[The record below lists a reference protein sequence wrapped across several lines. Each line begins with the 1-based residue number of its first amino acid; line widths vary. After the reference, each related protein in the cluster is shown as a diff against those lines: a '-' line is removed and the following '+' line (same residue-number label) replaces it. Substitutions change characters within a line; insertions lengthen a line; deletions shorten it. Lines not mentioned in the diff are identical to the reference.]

1 MSKIIKFEDLK
12 NKKFEKRHVIYII
25 FAVIMIYIFYSI
37 FLLVRKP
44 TDTVTINSGVV
55 TLEESATGYII
66 REEQVLKGSNYKN
79 GLTAIVSE
87 GERAA
92 KGQTIFRYSS
102 GQEDEINSKIE
113 EINLKLQDA
122 LAKQAKQPIA
132 LPTDI
137 KNLDKQIDEKTQNL
151 RNLTDIHTINEY
163 KKEIE
168 ELASKKAKIAGTL
181 SQSGAY
187 IQELTKQKEQYE
199 AQLIS
204 DSEYI
209 TAPVSG
215 VVSYRV
221 DGLED
226 VLSTNDLS
234 NLTEEKL
241 ENLGLKTGKIIST
254 SQEAGK
260 IINNFD
266 CSLATVLNSEAAKNI
281 EVGNK
286 VTITLSSGNEINAE
300 VKYVSKQENDKVLIV
315 FDLKTLTNELT
326 EYRKISFNI
335 TWWSYSGL
343 KVPNS
348 SILEDEQGIKYV
360 IRKKAG
366 VEQKVIVKILK
377 KNDKYSVVSAY
388 DNSELEA
395 LGIDVK
401 TYSKINQY
409 DNILLYP
416 ETK

>member
-1 MSKIIKFEDLK
+1 MSKIIRFEDLK
-12 NKKFEKRHVIYII
+12 NKKFEKRHIIYII
-25 FAVIMIYIFYSI
+25 FAIIVIYIFYSI

-66 REEQVLKGSNYKN
+66 REEQVLKGNNYKN

-102 GQEDEINSKIE
+102 GQEDEIKAKIE
-113 EINLKLQDA
+113 EVNLKLQDA
-122 LAKQAKQPIA
+122 LAKQTVITPT
-132 LPTDI
+132 TDI
-137 KNLDKQIDEKTQNL
+137 KNLEKQIDEKTQNL
-151 RNLTDIHTINEY
+151 RNLTDIHTITEY

-168 ELASKKAKIAGTL
+168 ELASKKAKIVGAL

-187 IQELTKQKEQYE
+187 IQELTKQNEQYE

-226 VLSTNDLS
+226 ALSTNDLS

-254 SQEAGK
+254 SQEARK
-260 IINNFD
+260 NN
-266 CSLATVLNSEAAKNI
+266 K
-281 EVGNK
+281 
-286 VTITLSSGNEINAE
+286 
-300 VKYVSKQENDKVLIV
+300 
-315 FDLKTLTNELT
+315 
-326 EYRKISFNI
+326 
-335 TWWSYSGL
+335 
-343 KVPNS
+343 
-348 SILEDEQGIKYV
+348 
-360 IRKKAG
+360 
-366 VEQKVIVKILK
+366 
-377 KNDKYSVVSAY
+377 
-388 DNSELEA
+388 
-395 LGIDVK
+395 
-401 TYSKINQY
+401 
-409 DNILLYP
+409 
-416 ETK
+416 

>member
-1 MSKIIKFEDLK
+1 MSKIIRFEDLK
-12 NKKFEKRHVIYII
+12 NKKFEKRHIIYII
-25 FAVIMIYIFYSI
+25 FAIIVIYIFYSI

-66 REEQVLKGSNYKN
+66 REEQVLKGNNYKN

-102 GQEDEINSKIE
+102 GQEDEIKAKIE
-113 EINLKLQDA
+113 EVNLKLQDA
-122 LAKQAKQPIA
+122 LAKQTITTPT
-132 LPTDI
+132 TDI
-137 KNLDKQIDEKTQNL
+137 KNLEKQIDEKTQNL
-151 RNLTDIHTINEY
+151 KNLTDMHTITEY

-199 AQLIS
+199 TQLIS

-226 VLSTNDLS
+226 ALSTNDLS

-254 SQEAGK
+254 SQEARK
-260 IINNFD
+260 NN
-266 CSLATVLNSEAAKNI
+266 K
-281 EVGNK
+281 
-286 VTITLSSGNEINAE
+286 
-300 VKYVSKQENDKVLIV
+300 
-315 FDLKTLTNELT
+315 
-326 EYRKISFNI
+326 
-335 TWWSYSGL
+335 
-343 KVPNS
+343 
-348 SILEDEQGIKYV
+348 
-360 IRKKAG
+360 
-366 VEQKVIVKILK
+366 
-377 KNDKYSVVSAY
+377 
-388 DNSELEA
+388 
-395 LGIDVK
+395 
-401 TYSKINQY
+401 
-409 DNILLYP
+409 
-416 ETK
+416 

>member
-12 NKKFEKRHVIYII
+12 NKKLEKKHIVYLI
-25 FAVIMIYIFYSI
+25 FAIIMIYIFYSI

-44 TDTVTINSGVV
+44 NDTVTINSGVL

-66 REEQVLKGSNYKN
+66 RDEKVLKGNNYKN

-92 KGQTIFRYSS
+92 KGQTVFRYSS
-102 GQEDEINSKIE
+102 NQEEEIKSKIE
-113 EINLKLQDA
+113 QINLKIQDA
-122 LAKQAKQPIA
+122 LSKQPTIFS
-132 LPTDI
+132 TDI
-137 KNLDKQIDEKTQNL
+137 KNLDKQIDEKIQNL
-151 RNLTDIHTINEY
+151 RDSTDMHTITEY

-168 ELASKKAKIAGTL
+168 EIVGKKAKIAGNL

-187 IQELTKQKEQYE
+187 IQELTKQKEEYE
-199 AQLIS
+199 QQLTA

-226 VLSTNDLS
+226 TLSTADLS

-266 CSLATVLNSEAAKNI
+266 CSLATVLSSEAAKNI

-286 VTITLSSGNEINAE
+286 VTITLSSGNEINSE
-300 VKYVSKQENDKVLIV
+300 VKYVAKQDDDKVLIV
-315 FDLKTLTNELT
+315 FDLKTLTDELT
-326 EYRKISFNI
+326 QYRKISFNI

-348 SILEDEQGIKYV
+348 AILEDEQGLKYV

-366 VEQKVIVKILK
+366 LEQKIIVKVLK
-377 KNDKYSVVSAY
+377 KNDKYSVVGTY
-388 DNSELEA
+388 NNSELEA
-395 LGIDVK
+395 LGIDAK
-401 TYSKINQY
+401 GYIKISQY

-416 ETK
+416 EAK

>member
-1 MSKIIKFEDLK
+1 MSKIIRFEDLK
-12 NKKFEKRHVIYII
+12 NKKFEKRHIIYII
-25 FAVIMIYIFYSI
+25 FAVIVIYIFYSI

-66 REEQVLKGSNYKN
+66 REEQVLKGNNYKN

-102 GQEDEINSKIE
+102 GQEDEIKAKIE
-113 EINLKLQDA
+113 EVNSKLQDA
-122 LAKQAKQPIA
+122 LAKQTVITPT
-132 LPTDI
+132 TDI
-137 KNLDKQIDEKTQNL
+137 KNLEKQIDEKTQNL
-151 RNLTDIHTINEY
+151 RNLTDIHTITEY

-168 ELASKKAKIAGTL
+168 ELASKKAKIVGAL

-226 VLSTNDLS
+226 ALSTNDLS

-254 SQEAGK
+254 SQEARK
-260 IINNFD
+260 NN
-266 CSLATVLNSEAAKNI
+266 K
-281 EVGNK
+281 
-286 VTITLSSGNEINAE
+286 
-300 VKYVSKQENDKVLIV
+300 
-315 FDLKTLTNELT
+315 
-326 EYRKISFNI
+326 
-335 TWWSYSGL
+335 
-343 KVPNS
+343 
-348 SILEDEQGIKYV
+348 
-360 IRKKAG
+360 
-366 VEQKVIVKILK
+366 
-377 KNDKYSVVSAY
+377 
-388 DNSELEA
+388 
-395 LGIDVK
+395 
-401 TYSKINQY
+401 
-409 DNILLYP
+409 
-416 ETK
+416 

>member
-1 MSKIIKFEDLK
+1 MSKIIRFEDLK
-12 NKKFEKRHVIYII
+12 NKKFEKRHIIYII
-25 FAVIMIYIFYSI
+25 FAVIVIYIFYSI

-66 REEQVLKGSNYKN
+66 REEQVLKGNNYKN

-92 KGQTIFRYSS
+92 KAQTIFRYSS
-102 GQEDEINSKIE
+102 GQEDEIKAKIE
-113 EINLKLQDA
+113 EVNLKLQDA
-122 LAKQAKQPIA
+122 LAKQTVITPT
-132 LPTDI
+132 TDI
-137 KNLDKQIDEKTQNL
+137 KNLEKQIDEKTQNL
-151 RNLTDIHTINEY
+151 RNLTDIHTITEY

-168 ELASKKAKIAGTL
+168 ELASKKAKIVGAL

-226 VLSTNDLS
+226 ALSTNDLS

-254 SQEAGK
+254 SQEARK
-260 IINNFD
+260 NN
-266 CSLATVLNSEAAKNI
+266 K
-281 EVGNK
+281 
-286 VTITLSSGNEINAE
+286 
-300 VKYVSKQENDKVLIV
+300 
-315 FDLKTLTNELT
+315 
-326 EYRKISFNI
+326 
-335 TWWSYSGL
+335 
-343 KVPNS
+343 
-348 SILEDEQGIKYV
+348 
-360 IRKKAG
+360 
-366 VEQKVIVKILK
+366 
-377 KNDKYSVVSAY
+377 
-388 DNSELEA
+388 
-395 LGIDVK
+395 
-401 TYSKINQY
+401 
-409 DNILLYP
+409 
-416 ETK
+416 

>member
-1 MSKIIKFEDLK
+1 MSKIIRFEDLK
-12 NKKFEKRHVIYII
+12 NKKFEKRHIIYII
-25 FAVIMIYIFYSI
+25 FAVIVIYIFYSI

-66 REEQVLKGSNYKN
+66 REEQVLKGNNYKN

-92 KGQTIFRYSS
+92 KEQTIFRYSS
-102 GQEDEINSKIE
+102 GQEDEIKAKIE
-113 EINLKLQDA
+113 EVNLKLQDA
-122 LAKQAKQPIA
+122 LAKQTVITPT
-132 LPTDI
+132 TDI
-137 KNLDKQIDEKTQNL
+137 KNLEKQIDDKTQSL
-151 RNLTDIHTINEY
+151 RNLTDIHTITEY

-168 ELASKKAKIAGTL
+168 ELASKKAKIVGAL

-226 VLSTNDLS
+226 ALSTNDLS

-254 SQEAGK
+254 SQEARK
-260 IINNFD
+260 NN
-266 CSLATVLNSEAAKNI
+266 K
-281 EVGNK
+281 
-286 VTITLSSGNEINAE
+286 
-300 VKYVSKQENDKVLIV
+300 
-315 FDLKTLTNELT
+315 
-326 EYRKISFNI
+326 
-335 TWWSYSGL
+335 
-343 KVPNS
+343 
-348 SILEDEQGIKYV
+348 
-360 IRKKAG
+360 
-366 VEQKVIVKILK
+366 
-377 KNDKYSVVSAY
+377 
-388 DNSELEA
+388 
-395 LGIDVK
+395 
-401 TYSKINQY
+401 
-409 DNILLYP
+409 
-416 ETK
+416 

>member
-1 MSKIIKFEDLK
+1 MSKIIRFEDLK
-12 NKKFEKRHVIYII
+12 NKKFEKRHIIYII
-25 FAVIMIYIFYSI
+25 FAVIVIYIFYSI

-66 REEQVLKGSNYKN
+66 REEQVLKGNNYKN

-102 GQEDEINSKIE
+102 GQEDEIKAKIE
-113 EINLKLQDA
+113 EVNLKLQDA
-122 LAKQAKQPIA
+122 LAKQTVITPT
-132 LPTDI
+132 TDI
-137 KNLDKQIDEKTQNL
+137 KNLEKQIDEKTQNL
-151 RNLTDIHTINEY
+151 RNLTDIHTITEY

-168 ELASKKAKIAGTL
+168 ELASKKAKIVGTL

-226 VLSTNDLS
+226 ALSTNDLS

-254 SQEAGK
+254 SQEARK
-260 IINNFD
+260 NN
-266 CSLATVLNSEAAKNI
+266 K
-281 EVGNK
+281 
-286 VTITLSSGNEINAE
+286 
-300 VKYVSKQENDKVLIV
+300 
-315 FDLKTLTNELT
+315 
-326 EYRKISFNI
+326 
-335 TWWSYSGL
+335 
-343 KVPNS
+343 
-348 SILEDEQGIKYV
+348 
-360 IRKKAG
+360 
-366 VEQKVIVKILK
+366 
-377 KNDKYSVVSAY
+377 
-388 DNSELEA
+388 
-395 LGIDVK
+395 
-401 TYSKINQY
+401 
-409 DNILLYP
+409 
-416 ETK
+416 

>member
-1 MSKIIKFEDLK
+1 MSKIIRFEDLK
-12 NKKFEKRHVIYII
+12 NKKFEKRHIIYII
-25 FAVIMIYIFYSI
+25 FAVIVIYIFYSI

-66 REEQVLKGSNYKN
+66 REEQVLKGNNYKN

-102 GQEDEINSKIE
+102 GQEDEIKAKIE
-113 EINLKLQDA
+113 EVNLKLQDA
-122 LAKQAKQPIA
+122 LAKQTVITPT
-132 LPTDI
+132 TDI
-137 KNLDKQIDEKTQNL
+137 KNLEKQIDEKTQNL
-151 RNLTDIHTINEY
+151 RNLTDIHTITEY

-168 ELASKKAKIAGTL
+168 ELASKKAKIVGAL

-226 VLSTNDLS
+226 SLSTNDLS

-254 SQEAGK
+254 SQEARK
-260 IINNFD
+260 NN
-266 CSLATVLNSEAAKNI
+266 K
-281 EVGNK
+281 
-286 VTITLSSGNEINAE
+286 
-300 VKYVSKQENDKVLIV
+300 
-315 FDLKTLTNELT
+315 
-326 EYRKISFNI
+326 
-335 TWWSYSGL
+335 
-343 KVPNS
+343 
-348 SILEDEQGIKYV
+348 
-360 IRKKAG
+360 
-366 VEQKVIVKILK
+366 
-377 KNDKYSVVSAY
+377 
-388 DNSELEA
+388 
-395 LGIDVK
+395 
-401 TYSKINQY
+401 
-409 DNILLYP
+409 
-416 ETK
+416 

>member
-1 MSKIIKFEDLK
+1 MSKIIRFEDLK
-12 NKKFEKRHVIYII
+12 NKKFEKRHIIYII
-25 FAVIMIYIFYSI
+25 FAVIVIYIFYSI

-66 REEQVLKGSNYKN
+66 REEQVLKGNNYKN

-102 GQEDEINSKIE
+102 GQEDEIKAKIE
-113 EINLKLQDA
+113 EVNLKLQDA
-122 LAKQAKQPIA
+122 LAKQTVITPT
-132 LPTDI
+132 TDI
-137 KNLDKQIDEKTQNL
+137 KNLEKQIDDKTQSL
-151 RNLTDIHTINEY
+151 RNLTDIHTITEY

-168 ELASKKAKIAGTL
+168 ELASKKAKIVGAL

-226 VLSTNDLS
+226 ALSTNDLS

-254 SQEAGK
+254 SQEARK
-260 IINNFD
+260 NN
-266 CSLATVLNSEAAKNI
+266 K
-281 EVGNK
+281 
-286 VTITLSSGNEINAE
+286 
-300 VKYVSKQENDKVLIV
+300 
-315 FDLKTLTNELT
+315 
-326 EYRKISFNI
+326 
-335 TWWSYSGL
+335 
-343 KVPNS
+343 
-348 SILEDEQGIKYV
+348 
-360 IRKKAG
+360 
-366 VEQKVIVKILK
+366 
-377 KNDKYSVVSAY
+377 
-388 DNSELEA
+388 
-395 LGIDVK
+395 
-401 TYSKINQY
+401 
-409 DNILLYP
+409 
-416 ETK
+416 

>member
-1 MSKIIKFEDLK
+1 MSKIIRFEDLK
-12 NKKFEKRHVIYII
+12 NKKFEKRHIIYII
-25 FAVIMIYIFYSI
+25 FAVIVIYIFYSI

-66 REEQVLKGSNYKN
+66 REEQVLKGNNYKN

-87 GERAA
+87 GERGA

-102 GQEDEINSKIE
+102 GQEDEIKAKIE
-113 EINLKLQDA
+113 EVNLKLQDA
-122 LAKQAKQPIA
+122 LAKQTVITPT
-132 LPTDI
+132 TDI
-137 KNLDKQIDEKTQNL
+137 KNLEKQIDEKTQNL
-151 RNLTDIHTINEY
+151 SNLTDIHTITEY

-168 ELASKKAKIAGTL
+168 ELASKKAKIVGAL

-226 VLSTNDLS
+226 ALSTNDLS

-254 SQEAGK
+254 SQEARK
-260 IINNFD
+260 NN
-266 CSLATVLNSEAAKNI
+266 K
-281 EVGNK
+281 
-286 VTITLSSGNEINAE
+286 
-300 VKYVSKQENDKVLIV
+300 
-315 FDLKTLTNELT
+315 
-326 EYRKISFNI
+326 
-335 TWWSYSGL
+335 
-343 KVPNS
+343 
-348 SILEDEQGIKYV
+348 
-360 IRKKAG
+360 
-366 VEQKVIVKILK
+366 
-377 KNDKYSVVSAY
+377 
-388 DNSELEA
+388 
-395 LGIDVK
+395 
-401 TYSKINQY
+401 
-409 DNILLYP
+409 
-416 ETK
+416 

>member
-1 MSKIIKFEDLK
+1 MSKIIRFEDLK
-12 NKKFEKRHVIYII
+12 NKKFEKRHIIYII
-25 FAVIMIYIFYSI
+25 FAVIVIYIFYSI
-37 FLLVRKP
+37 FLLVRKT

-66 REEQVLKGSNYKN
+66 REEQVLKGNNYKN

-102 GQEDEINSKIE
+102 GQEDEIKAKIE
-113 EINLKLQDA
+113 EVNLKLQDA
-122 LAKQAKQPIA
+122 LAKQTVITPT
-132 LPTDI
+132 TDI
-137 KNLDKQIDEKTQNL
+137 KNLEKQIDEKTQNL
-151 RNLTDIHTINEY
+151 RNLTDIHTITEY

-168 ELASKKAKIAGTL
+168 ELASKKAKIVGAL

-226 VLSTNDLS
+226 ALSTNDLS

-254 SQEAGK
+254 SQEARK
-260 IINNFD
+260 NN
-266 CSLATVLNSEAAKNI
+266 K
-281 EVGNK
+281 
-286 VTITLSSGNEINAE
+286 
-300 VKYVSKQENDKVLIV
+300 
-315 FDLKTLTNELT
+315 
-326 EYRKISFNI
+326 
-335 TWWSYSGL
+335 
-343 KVPNS
+343 
-348 SILEDEQGIKYV
+348 
-360 IRKKAG
+360 
-366 VEQKVIVKILK
+366 
-377 KNDKYSVVSAY
+377 
-388 DNSELEA
+388 
-395 LGIDVK
+395 
-401 TYSKINQY
+401 
-409 DNILLYP
+409 
-416 ETK
+416 

>member
-1 MSKIIKFEDLK
+1 MSKIIRFEDLK
-12 NKKFEKRHVIYII
+12 NKKFEKRHIIYII
-25 FAVIMIYIFYSI
+25 FAVIVIYIFYSI

-66 REEQVLKGSNYKN
+66 REEQVLKGNNYKN
-79 GLTAIVSE
+79 GLTAIVTE

-102 GQEDEINSKIE
+102 GQEDEIKAKIE
-113 EINLKLQDA
+113 EVNLKLQDA
-122 LAKQAKQPIA
+122 LAKQTVITPT
-132 LPTDI
+132 TDI
-137 KNLDKQIDEKTQNL
+137 KNLEKQIDEKTQNL
-151 RNLTDIHTINEY
+151 RNLTDIHTITEY

-168 ELASKKAKIAGTL
+168 ELASKKAKIVGAL

-226 VLSTNDLS
+226 ALSTNDLS

-254 SQEAGK
+254 SQEARK
-260 IINNFD
+260 NN
-266 CSLATVLNSEAAKNI
+266 K
-281 EVGNK
+281 
-286 VTITLSSGNEINAE
+286 
-300 VKYVSKQENDKVLIV
+300 
-315 FDLKTLTNELT
+315 
-326 EYRKISFNI
+326 
-335 TWWSYSGL
+335 
-343 KVPNS
+343 
-348 SILEDEQGIKYV
+348 
-360 IRKKAG
+360 
-366 VEQKVIVKILK
+366 
-377 KNDKYSVVSAY
+377 
-388 DNSELEA
+388 
-395 LGIDVK
+395 
-401 TYSKINQY
+401 
-409 DNILLYP
+409 
-416 ETK
+416 

>member
-1 MSKIIKFEDLK
+1 MSKIIRFEDLK
-12 NKKFEKRHVIYII
+12 NKKFEKSHIIYII
-25 FAVIMIYIFYSI
+25 FAVIVIYIFYSI

-66 REEQVLKGSNYKN
+66 REEQVLKGNNYKN

-102 GQEDEINSKIE
+102 GQEDEIKAKIE
-113 EINLKLQDA
+113 EVNLKLQDA
-122 LAKQAKQPIA
+122 LAKQTVITPT
-132 LPTDI
+132 TDI
-137 KNLDKQIDEKTQNL
+137 KNLEKQIDEKTQNL
-151 RNLTDIHTINEY
+151 RNLTDIHTITEY

-168 ELASKKAKIAGTL
+168 ELASKKAKIVGAL

-226 VLSTNDLS
+226 ALSTNDLS

-254 SQEAGK
+254 SQEARK
-260 IINNFD
+260 NN
-266 CSLATVLNSEAAKNI
+266 K
-281 EVGNK
+281 
-286 VTITLSSGNEINAE
+286 
-300 VKYVSKQENDKVLIV
+300 
-315 FDLKTLTNELT
+315 
-326 EYRKISFNI
+326 
-335 TWWSYSGL
+335 
-343 KVPNS
+343 
-348 SILEDEQGIKYV
+348 
-360 IRKKAG
+360 
-366 VEQKVIVKILK
+366 
-377 KNDKYSVVSAY
+377 
-388 DNSELEA
+388 
-395 LGIDVK
+395 
-401 TYSKINQY
+401 
-409 DNILLYP
+409 
-416 ETK
+416 

>member
-1 MSKIIKFEDLK
+1 MSKIIRFEDLK
-12 NKKFEKRHVIYII
+12 NKKFEKRHIIYII
-25 FAVIMIYIFYSI
+25 FAVIVIYIFYSI

-66 REEQVLKGSNYKN
+66 REEQVLKGNNYKN

-102 GQEDEINSKIE
+102 GQEDEIKAKIE
-113 EINLKLQDA
+113 EVNLKLQDA
-122 LAKQAKQPIA
+122 LAKQTITTPT
-132 LPTDI
+132 TDI
-137 KNLDKQIDEKTQNL
+137 KNLEKQIDEKTQNL
-151 RNLTDIHTINEY
+151 KNLTDMHTITEY

-199 AQLIS
+199 TQLIS

-226 VLSTNDLS
+226 ALSTNDLS

-254 SQEAGK
+254 SQEARK
-260 IINNFD
+260 NN
-266 CSLATVLNSEAAKNI
+266 K
-281 EVGNK
+281 
-286 VTITLSSGNEINAE
+286 
-300 VKYVSKQENDKVLIV
+300 
-315 FDLKTLTNELT
+315 
-326 EYRKISFNI
+326 
-335 TWWSYSGL
+335 
-343 KVPNS
+343 
-348 SILEDEQGIKYV
+348 
-360 IRKKAG
+360 
-366 VEQKVIVKILK
+366 
-377 KNDKYSVVSAY
+377 
-388 DNSELEA
+388 
-395 LGIDVK
+395 
-401 TYSKINQY
+401 
-409 DNILLYP
+409 
-416 ETK
+416 

>member
-1 MSKIIKFEDLK
+1 MSKIIRFEDLK
-12 NKKFEKRHVIYII
+12 NKKFEKRHIIYII
-25 FAVIMIYIFYSI
+25 FAVIVIYIFYSI

-66 REEQVLKGSNYKN
+66 REEQVLKGNNYKN

-102 GQEDEINSKIE
+102 GQEDEIKAKIE
-113 EINLKLQDA
+113 EVNLKLQDA
-122 LAKQAKQPIA
+122 LAKQTITTPT
-132 LPTDI
+132 TDI
-137 KNLDKQIDEKTQNL
+137 KNLEKQIDEKTQNL
-151 RNLTDIHTINEY
+151 KNLTDMHTITEY

-226 VLSTNDLS
+226 ALSTNDLS

-254 SQEAGK
+254 SQEARK
-260 IINNFD
+260 NN
-266 CSLATVLNSEAAKNI
+266 K
-281 EVGNK
+281 
-286 VTITLSSGNEINAE
+286 
-300 VKYVSKQENDKVLIV
+300 
-315 FDLKTLTNELT
+315 
-326 EYRKISFNI
+326 
-335 TWWSYSGL
+335 
-343 KVPNS
+343 
-348 SILEDEQGIKYV
+348 
-360 IRKKAG
+360 
-366 VEQKVIVKILK
+366 
-377 KNDKYSVVSAY
+377 
-388 DNSELEA
+388 
-395 LGIDVK
+395 
-401 TYSKINQY
+401 
-409 DNILLYP
+409 
-416 ETK
+416 

>member
-1 MSKIIKFEDLK
+1 MSKIIRFEDLK
-12 NKKFEKRHVIYII
+12 NKKFEKRHIIYII
-25 FAVIMIYIFYSI
+25 FAVIVIYIFYSI

-66 REEQVLKGSNYKN
+66 REVQVLKGNNYKN

-102 GQEDEINSKIE
+102 GQEDEIKAKIE
-113 EINLKLQDA
+113 EVNLKLQDA
-122 LAKQAKQPIA
+122 LAKQTVITPT
-132 LPTDI
+132 TDI
-137 KNLDKQIDEKTQNL
+137 KNLEKQIDEKTQNL
-151 RNLTDIHTINEY
+151 RNLTDIHTITEY

-168 ELASKKAKIAGTL
+168 ELASKKAKIVGAL

-226 VLSTNDLS
+226 ALSTNDLS

-254 SQEAGK
+254 SQEARK
-260 IINNFD
+260 NN
-266 CSLATVLNSEAAKNI
+266 K
-281 EVGNK
+281 
-286 VTITLSSGNEINAE
+286 
-300 VKYVSKQENDKVLIV
+300 
-315 FDLKTLTNELT
+315 
-326 EYRKISFNI
+326 
-335 TWWSYSGL
+335 
-343 KVPNS
+343 
-348 SILEDEQGIKYV
+348 
-360 IRKKAG
+360 
-366 VEQKVIVKILK
+366 
-377 KNDKYSVVSAY
+377 
-388 DNSELEA
+388 
-395 LGIDVK
+395 
-401 TYSKINQY
+401 
-409 DNILLYP
+409 
-416 ETK
+416 

>member
-1 MSKIIKFEDLK
+1 MSKIIRFEDLK
-12 NKKFEKRHVIYII
+12 NKKFEKRHIIYII
-25 FAVIMIYIFYSI
+25 FAVIVIYIFYSI

-66 REEQVLKGSNYKN
+66 REEQVLKGNNYKN

-102 GQEDEINSKIE
+102 GQEDEIKAKIE
-113 EINLKLQDA
+113 EVNLKLQDA
-122 LAKQAKQPIA
+122 LAKQTITTPT
-132 LPTDI
+132 TDI
-137 KNLDKQIDEKTQNL
+137 KNLEKQIDEKTQNL
-151 RNLTDIHTINEY
+151 RNLTDIHTITEY

-199 AQLIS
+199 TQLIS

-226 VLSTNDLS
+226 ALSTNDLS

-254 SQEAGK
+254 SQEARK
-260 IINNFD
+260 NN
-266 CSLATVLNSEAAKNI
+266 K
-281 EVGNK
+281 
-286 VTITLSSGNEINAE
+286 
-300 VKYVSKQENDKVLIV
+300 
-315 FDLKTLTNELT
+315 
-326 EYRKISFNI
+326 
-335 TWWSYSGL
+335 
-343 KVPNS
+343 
-348 SILEDEQGIKYV
+348 
-360 IRKKAG
+360 
-366 VEQKVIVKILK
+366 
-377 KNDKYSVVSAY
+377 
-388 DNSELEA
+388 
-395 LGIDVK
+395 
-401 TYSKINQY
+401 
-409 DNILLYP
+409 
-416 ETK
+416 

>member
-1 MSKIIKFEDLK
+1 MSKIIRFEDLK
-12 NKKFEKRHVIYII
+12 NNKFEKRHIIYII
-25 FAVIMIYIFYSI
+25 FAIIVIYIFYSI

-66 REEQVLKGSNYKN
+66 REEQVLKGNNYKN

-102 GQEDEINSKIE
+102 GQEDEIKAKIE
-113 EINLKLQDA
+113 EVNLKLQDA
-122 LAKQAKQPIA
+122 LAKQTVITPT
-132 LPTDI
+132 TDI
-137 KNLDKQIDEKTQNL
+137 KNLEKQIDEKTQNL
-151 RNLTDIHTINEY
+151 RNLTDIHTITEY

-168 ELASKKAKIAGTL
+168 ELASKKAKIVGAL

-226 VLSTNDLS
+226 ALSTNDLS

-254 SQEAGK
+254 SQEARK
-260 IINNFD
+260 NN
-266 CSLATVLNSEAAKNI
+266 K
-281 EVGNK
+281 
-286 VTITLSSGNEINAE
+286 
-300 VKYVSKQENDKVLIV
+300 
-315 FDLKTLTNELT
+315 
-326 EYRKISFNI
+326 
-335 TWWSYSGL
+335 
-343 KVPNS
+343 
-348 SILEDEQGIKYV
+348 
-360 IRKKAG
+360 
-366 VEQKVIVKILK
+366 
-377 KNDKYSVVSAY
+377 
-388 DNSELEA
+388 
-395 LGIDVK
+395 
-401 TYSKINQY
+401 
-409 DNILLYP
+409 
-416 ETK
+416 

>member
-12 NKKFEKRHVIYII
+12 NKKFEKKHIVYLI
-25 FAVIMIYIFYSI
+25 FAIIMIYIFYSI

-44 TDTVTINSGVV
+44 NDTVTINSGVL

-66 REEQVLKGSNYKN
+66 RDEKVLKGNNYKN

-92 KGQTIFRYSS
+92 KGQTVFRYSS
-102 GQEDEINSKIE
+102 NQEEEIKSKIE
-113 EINLKLQDA
+113 QINLKIQDA
-122 LAKQAKQPIA
+122 LSKQPTIFS
-132 LPTDI
+132 TDI

-151 RNLTDIHTINEY
+151 RDLTDMHTITEY

-168 ELASKKAKIAGTL
+168 EIVGKKAKIAGTL

-187 IQELTKQKEQYE
+187 IQELTKQKEEYE
-199 AQLIS
+199 QKLTA

-226 VLSTNDLS
+226 TLSTEDLS

-266 CSLATVLNSEAAKNI
+266 CSLATVLSSEAAKNI

-286 VTITLSSGNEINAE
+286 VTITLSSGNEINSE
-300 VKYVSKQENDKVLIV
+300 VKYVAKQDDDKVLIV
-315 FDLKTLTNELT
+315 FDLKTLTDELT
-326 EYRKISFNI
+326 QYRKISFNI

-348 SILEDEQGIKYV
+348 AILEDEQGLKYV

-366 VEQKVIVKILK
+366 LEQKIIVKVLK
-377 KNDKYSVVSAY
+377 KNDKYSVVGTY

-395 LGIDVK
+395 LGIDAK
-401 TYSKINQY
+401 GYSKISQY

-416 ETK
+416 EAK

>member
-12 NKKFEKRHVIYII
+12 NKKLEKKHIVYLI
-25 FAVIMIYIFYSI
+25 FAIIMIYIFYSI

-44 TDTVTINSGVV
+44 NDTVTINSGVL

-66 REEQVLKGSNYKN
+66 RDEKVLKGNNYKN

-92 KGQTIFRYSS
+92 KGQTVFRYSS
-102 GQEDEINSKIE
+102 NQEEEIKSKIE
-113 EINLKLQDA
+113 QINLKIQDA
-122 LAKQAKQPIA
+122 LSKQPTIFS
-132 LPTDI
+132 TDI
-137 KNLDKQIDEKTQNL
+137 KNLDKQIDEKIQNL
-151 RNLTDIHTINEY
+151 RDLTDMHTITEY

-168 ELASKKAKIAGTL
+168 EIVGKKAKIAGNL

-187 IQELTKQKEQYE
+187 IQELTKQKEEYE
-199 AQLIS
+199 QQLTA

-226 VLSTNDLS
+226 TLSTADLS

-266 CSLATVLNSEAAKNI
+266 CSLATVLSSEAAKNI

-300 VKYVSKQENDKVLIV
+300 VTYVSKQESDKVLIL
-315 FDLKTLTNELT
+315 FDLKTLTDELT
-326 EYRKISFNI
+326 QYRKISFNI

-348 SILEDEQGIKYV
+348 AILEDEQGLKYV

-366 VEQKVIVKILK
+366 LEQKIIVKVLK
-377 KNDKYSVVSAY
+377 KNDKYSVVGTY
-388 DNSELEA
+388 NNSELEA
-395 LGIDVK
+395 LGIDAK
-401 TYSKINQY
+401 GYIKISQY

-416 ETK
+416 EAK

>member
-12 NKKFEKRHVIYII
+12 NKKLEKKHIVYLI
-25 FAVIMIYIFYSI
+25 FAIIMIYIFYSI

-44 TDTVTINSGVV
+44 NDTVTINSGVL

-66 REEQVLKGSNYKN
+66 RDEKVLKGNNYKN

-92 KGQTIFRYSS
+92 KGQTVFRYSS
-102 GQEDEINSKIE
+102 NQEEEIKSKIE
-113 EINLKLQDA
+113 QINLKIQDA
-122 LAKQAKQPIA
+122 LSKQPTIFS
-132 LPTDI
+132 TDI
-137 KNLDKQIDEKTQNL
+137 KNLDKQIDEKIQNL
-151 RNLTDIHTINEY
+151 RDSTDMHTITEY

-168 ELASKKAKIAGTL
+168 EIVGKKAKIAGNL

-187 IQELTKQKEQYE
+187 IQELTKQKEEYE
-199 AQLIS
+199 QQLTA

-226 VLSTNDLS
+226 TLSTADLS

-266 CSLATVLNSEAAKNI
+266 CSLATVLSSEAAKNI

-286 VTITLSSGNEINAE
+286 VTITLSSGNEINSE
-300 VKYVSKQENDKVLIV
+300 VKYVAKQDDDKVLIV
-315 FDLKTLTNELT
+315 FDLKTLTDELT
-326 EYRKISFNI
+326 QYRKISFNI

-348 SILEDEQGIKYV
+348 AILEDEQGLKYV

-366 VEQKVIVKILK
+366 LEQKIIVKVLK
-377 KNDKYSVVSAY
+377 KNDKYSVVGTY
-388 DNSELEA
+388 NNSELEA
-395 LGIDVK
+395 LGIDAK
-401 TYSKINQY
+401 GYIRISQY

-416 ETK
+416 EAK

>member
-1 MSKIIKFEDLK
+1 MSKNIRFEDLK
-12 NKKFEKRHVIYII
+12 NKKFEKRHIIYII
-25 FAVIMIYIFYSI
+25 FAVIVIYIFYSI

-55 TLEESATGYII
+55 TLEESTTGYII
-66 REEQVLKGSNYKN
+66 REEQVLKGNNYKN

-102 GQEDEINSKIE
+102 GQEDEIKAKIE
-113 EINLKLQDA
+113 EVNLKLQDA
-122 LAKQAKQPIA
+122 LAKQTVITPT
-132 LPTDI
+132 TDI
-137 KNLDKQIDEKTQNL
+137 KNLEKQIDEKTQNL
-151 RNLTDIHTINEY
+151 RNLTDIHTITEY

-168 ELASKKAKIAGTL
+168 ELASKKAKIVGAL

-226 VLSTNDLS
+226 ALSTNDLS

-254 SQEAGK
+254 SQEARK
-260 IINNFD
+260 NN
-266 CSLATVLNSEAAKNI
+266 K
-281 EVGNK
+281 
-286 VTITLSSGNEINAE
+286 
-300 VKYVSKQENDKVLIV
+300 
-315 FDLKTLTNELT
+315 
-326 EYRKISFNI
+326 
-335 TWWSYSGL
+335 
-343 KVPNS
+343 
-348 SILEDEQGIKYV
+348 
-360 IRKKAG
+360 
-366 VEQKVIVKILK
+366 
-377 KNDKYSVVSAY
+377 
-388 DNSELEA
+388 
-395 LGIDVK
+395 
-401 TYSKINQY
+401 
-409 DNILLYP
+409 
-416 ETK
+416 

>member
-1 MSKIIKFEDLK
+1 MSKIIRFEDLK
-12 NKKFEKRHVIYII
+12 NKKFEKKHAIYLI

-37 FLLVRKP
+37 FLLVKKP
-44 TDTVTINSGVV
+44 NDTVTINSGVL

-66 REEQVLKGSNYKN
+66 REEQVLKGNNYKN

-102 GQEDEINSKIE
+102 GQEDEIKAKIE
-113 EINLKLQDA
+113 EVNLKLQDA
-122 LAKQAKQPIA
+122 LAKQTVITPT
-132 LPTDI
+132 TDI
-137 KNLDKQIDEKTQNL
+137 KNLEKQIDEKTQNL
-151 RNLTDIHTINEY
+151 RNLTDIHTITEY

-168 ELASKKAKIAGTL
+168 ELASKKAKIVGAL

-226 VLSTNDLS
+226 ALSTNDLS

-254 SQEAGK
+254 SQEARK
-260 IINNFD
+260 NN
-266 CSLATVLNSEAAKNI
+266 K
-281 EVGNK
+281 
-286 VTITLSSGNEINAE
+286 
-300 VKYVSKQENDKVLIV
+300 
-315 FDLKTLTNELT
+315 
-326 EYRKISFNI
+326 
-335 TWWSYSGL
+335 
-343 KVPNS
+343 
-348 SILEDEQGIKYV
+348 
-360 IRKKAG
+360 
-366 VEQKVIVKILK
+366 
-377 KNDKYSVVSAY
+377 
-388 DNSELEA
+388 
-395 LGIDVK
+395 
-401 TYSKINQY
+401 
-409 DNILLYP
+409 
-416 ETK
+416 

>member
-1 MSKIIKFEDLK
+1 MSKILRFEDLK
-12 NKKFEKRHVIYII
+12 NKKFEKRHIIYII
-25 FAVIMIYIFYSI
+25 FAVIVIYIFYSI

-66 REEQVLKGSNYKN
+66 REEQVLKGNNYKN

-102 GQEDEINSKIE
+102 GQEDEIKAKIE
-113 EINLKLQDA
+113 EVNLKLQDA
-122 LAKQAKQPIA
+122 LAKQTVITPT
-132 LPTDI
+132 TDI
-137 KNLDKQIDEKTQNL
+137 KNLEKQIDEKTQNL
-151 RNLTDIHTINEY
+151 RNLTDIHTITEY

-168 ELASKKAKIAGTL
+168 ELASKKAKIVGAL

-226 VLSTNDLS
+226 ALSTNDLS

-254 SQEAGK
+254 SQEARK
-260 IINNFD
+260 NN
-266 CSLATVLNSEAAKNI
+266 K
-281 EVGNK
+281 
-286 VTITLSSGNEINAE
+286 
-300 VKYVSKQENDKVLIV
+300 
-315 FDLKTLTNELT
+315 
-326 EYRKISFNI
+326 
-335 TWWSYSGL
+335 
-343 KVPNS
+343 
-348 SILEDEQGIKYV
+348 
-360 IRKKAG
+360 
-366 VEQKVIVKILK
+366 
-377 KNDKYSVVSAY
+377 
-388 DNSELEA
+388 
-395 LGIDVK
+395 
-401 TYSKINQY
+401 
-409 DNILLYP
+409 
-416 ETK
+416 